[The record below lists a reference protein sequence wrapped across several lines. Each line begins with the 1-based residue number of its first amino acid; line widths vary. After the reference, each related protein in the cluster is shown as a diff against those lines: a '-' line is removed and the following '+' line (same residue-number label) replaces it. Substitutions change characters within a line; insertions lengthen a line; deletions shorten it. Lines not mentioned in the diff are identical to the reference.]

1 MPKWTFA
8 DIPDQAGRTVVITGA
23 NAGVGFAAARMFALK
38 GAAVVLACR
47 DPRKGADAADRIRA
61 ARPVGSAEFAVLDL
75 ADLDSVGGFAAAF
88 AAGHDRLDVLVN
100 NAAVMWPPLSRTRQG
115 FELQFGTNHLG
126 HFALTGRLLPLLLCT
141 PGARVTTTASLLQIA
156 ARIDFD
162 DLNWERRPYSAGAAY
177 AQSKLANML
186 FAQEL
191 HRRLPTGGSG
201 PVATACHPGWT
212 SSQITRSAPAVMRIF
227 GPLLGQRPEI
237 GALSTLRAATDPD
250 AAGGSYW
257 GPGGPL
263 ELRGHPR
270 PARTPAKAR
279 DPALAA
285 RLWAESSRLTGID
298 FGI

>member
-8 DIPDQAGRTVVITGA
+8 EIPDQAGRTVVVTGA
-23 NAGVGFAAARMFALK
+23 NTGVGLAAARMFALK

-47 DPRKGADAADRIRA
+47 DPRKGADAAERIRA
-61 ARPVGSAEFAVLDL
+61 ERPAGSAESAVLDL
-75 ADLDSVGGFAAAF
+75 ADLDSVGGFATDF
-88 AAGHDRLDVLVN
+88 ASGHDRLDVLVN
-100 NAAVMWPPLSRTRQG
+100 NAAVMRPPLSRTRQG

-126 HFALTGRLLPLLLCT
+126 PFALTGRLLPLLLRT
-141 PGARVTTTASLLQIA
+141 PSARVTTTASLAQIQG
-156 ARIDFD
+156 RIDVD

-191 HRRLPTGGSG
+191 HRRLSAGGSG
-201 PVATACHPGWT
+201 PVSTACHPGWT
-212 SSQITRSAPAVMRIF
+212 SSQITRSSPTVMRIF

-237 GALSTLRAATDPD
+237 GALSTLRAATDPG
-250 AAGGSYW
+250 ATGGSYW

-270 PARTPAKAR
+270 PARIPARAK
-279 DPALAA
+279 DPVVAA
-285 RLWAESSRLTGID
+285 RLWTESSRLTGVD